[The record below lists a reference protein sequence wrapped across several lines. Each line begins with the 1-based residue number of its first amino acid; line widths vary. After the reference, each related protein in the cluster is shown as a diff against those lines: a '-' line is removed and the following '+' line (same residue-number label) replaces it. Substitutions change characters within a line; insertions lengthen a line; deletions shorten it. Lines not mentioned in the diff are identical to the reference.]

1 MIMMPPDVLE
11 TLHQVNGNL
20 ASALIRLSP
29 VHTHCSAIRPQDFS
43 DLLSEI
49 LRAAECLQCLPPNS
63 EVSAA
68 LEQQSL
74 EYRSNLERLH
84 HFLPELHRNLL
95 AEKSRLENA
104 QTNLTSAAAWARTS
118 QKTL

>member
-1 MIMMPPDVLE
+1 MMPPDVLQ
-11 TLHQVNGNL
+11 TLRQVNGSL

-29 VHTHCSAIRPQDFS
+29 EQKHCSTIMPQDFT

-49 LRAAECLQCLPPNS
+49 LGAAQCMQCLPANS

-74 EYRSNLERLH
+74 EYLGNLQRLK

>member
-1 MIMMPPDVLE
+1 MIRMRPD
-11 TLHQVNGNL
+11 TLATLCEVNGKL
-20 ASALIRLSP
+20 ASALLRLSP
-29 VHTHCSAIRPQDFS
+29 EHTHCSAIRPQDFS

-49 LRAAECLQCLPPNS
+49 LRAAQCLQCLPANS

-74 EYRSNLERLH
+74 EYRSNLERLQH
-84 HFLPELHRNLL
+84 LLPELHRNLL

-118 QKTL
+118 QKTF